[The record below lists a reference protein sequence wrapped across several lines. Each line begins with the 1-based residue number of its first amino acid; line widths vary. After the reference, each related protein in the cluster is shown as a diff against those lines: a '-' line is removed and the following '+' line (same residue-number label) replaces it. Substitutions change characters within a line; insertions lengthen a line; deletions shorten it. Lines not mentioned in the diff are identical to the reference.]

1 MKVRRAGKIGV
12 ASFGLACCALIWS
25 QAAQAQVKLEQK
37 YIEGQKLKYKTTSK
51 MHQTLTLMGM
61 EIETTDERSLV
72 TLHTT
77 GKRRGDSTLP
87 VERKVE
93 SLRAEMALPGGI
105 NVKYDTT
112 DPNAKIDDPNFAF
125 LGNILKM
132 AGEVV
137 YTVVLD
143 DHNKVKAI
151 EGTEK
156 LQEKVEKL
164 GPPAS
169 DLLSKQFDS
178 EKLKKSFEQESQ
190 ILPDV
195 LARPGESWERTRTVE
210 IGGGQTLSFR
220 KKYEYKGTE
229 KKGAKELDK
238 ISSKVLEVKFTIEP
252 DSKLPLKAIKS
263 DLKPD
268 SSEETIL
275 FDREE
280 GHVVSS
286 TDKIRIKGD
295 LTFSANGQELPSTL
309 DLTIETTTELQPAAK

>member
-1 MKVRRAGKIGV
+1 MKIRRGGKIGL

-37 YIEGQKLKYKTTSK
+37 YIEGQKLKYKVTSK
-51 MHQTLTLMGM
+51 THQTLTLMGM
-61 EIETTDERSLV
+61 EIETNEERSLV
-72 TLHTT
+72 TSHTT
-77 GKRRGDSTLP
+77 GKRRSDSTLP

-93 SLRAEMALPGGI
+93 SLRAEMSLPGGI

-125 LGNILKM
+125 LGNMLKL

-143 DHNKVKAI
+143 GHNKVKAV

-156 LQEKVEKL
+156 LQEKAEKL

-178 EKLKKSFEQESQ
+178 EKLKKSFEQESE

-195 LARPGESWERTRTVE
+195 LARPGESWERTRIVE

-238 ISSKVLEVKFTIEP
+238 ITSKVLEVKYTTEP
-252 DSKLPLKAIKS
+252 DSKLPLKPIKS
-263 DLKPD
+263 DLKPE

-286 TDKIRIKGD
+286 SDKVRIKGD
-295 LTFSANGQELPSTL
+295 ITFSANGQELPSTL
-309 DLTIETTTELQPAAK
+309 DLTIETTVELQPASK

>member
-1 MKVRRAGKIGV
+1 MKVRRFGKIGL
-12 ASFGLACCALIWS
+12 ASFGIACCALIWS
-25 QAAQAQVKLEQK
+25 QSAQAQVKLEQK
-37 YIEGQKLKYKTTSK
+37 YIEGQKLKYKSTSK
-51 MHQTLTLMGM
+51 THQTLTLMGM
-61 EIETTDERSLV
+61 EIETNEERSVV
-72 TLHTT
+72 TSQAT

-87 VERKVE
+87 VERRVE
-93 SLRAEMALPGGI
+93 IVLRVDVARHGGI

-125 LGNILKM
+125 LGNILKL

-156 LQEKVEKL
+156 LQEKAEKL

-190 ILPDV
+190 IQPDV

-238 ISSKVLEVKFTIEP
+238 ITSKVLEVKYTTEP
-252 DSKLPLKAIKS
+252 DSKLPLK
-263 DLKPD
+263 
-268 SSEETIL
+268 
-275 FDREE
+275 
-280 GHVVSS
+280 
-286 TDKIRIKGD
+286 
-295 LTFSANGQELPSTL
+295 NPSKAT
-309 DLTIETTTELQPAAK
+309 